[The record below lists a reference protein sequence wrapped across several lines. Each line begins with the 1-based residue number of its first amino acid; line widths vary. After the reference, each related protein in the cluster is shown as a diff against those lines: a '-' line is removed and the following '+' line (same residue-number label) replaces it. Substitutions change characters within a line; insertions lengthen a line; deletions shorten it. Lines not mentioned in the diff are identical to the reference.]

1 MQLSLGDAP
10 LFGGNRTR
18 SLFMMA
24 IGAFL
29 AIAFVAP
36 DLFDTVRDD
45 LRDAAEVGYSKVQE
59 NLETATSK

>member
-1 MQLSLGDAP
+1 M
-10 LFGGNRTR
+10 TR

-45 LRDAAEVGYSKVQE
+45 LRDAAEIGYSKVQE

>member
-1 MQLSLGDAP
+1 MM
-10 LFGGNRTR
+10 R

-36 DLFDTVRDD
+36 PLFDEVRDD
-45 LRDAAEVGYSKVQE
+45 LTEVATDAYSKVQE
-59 NLETATSK
+59 NLSTSDEITN